1 MSSNE
6 QEDISLGSFGDTPS
20 SSGSATLK
28 PDSPKIAGGEKAD
41 KETEAL
47 VILAKATEEE
57 YPITDTRVSILRS
70 LALSKPILKR
80 AALNE
85 PKKKLAPPVTAVQ
98 KSAEPDKKKQRKNK
112 RAKRSLKIVCS

>member
-20 SSGSATLK
+20 SSGSAMLK
-28 PDSPKIAGGEKAD
+28 TDSPKIAGGEKSD
-41 KETEAL
+41 KEKEAL
-47 VILAKATEEE
+47 VILEKATEEE

-80 AALNE
+80 AELNK
-85 PKKKLAPPVTAVQ
+85 PAKNLTPPGTAVRR
-98 KSAEPDKKKQRKNK
+98 SDEPDKKPKKKTEEQNDP
-112 RAKRSLKIVCS
+112 